1 MNRYDEI
8 QYLLHK
14 YSTKQPQERWSP
26 KSEIQ
31 YMKLLRLNEKIKLF
45 DGINSEFFNLT
56 GSQRERAI
64 YLIKKLDFKKIC
76 GQCSNEQI
84 IVLICYFVKCE
95 YFVGYSRKY
104 CRKVFREY
112 GISDN
117 LIDKFMVHLAQ
128 IGVNGGFS

>member
-1 MNRYDEI
+1 MSNYEKI
-8 QYLLHK
+8 QYLLQK

-56 GSQRERAI
+56 GSQKERVI
-64 YLIKKLDFKKIC
+64 YLIKRLDFKKIC

-95 YFVGYSRKY
+95 YVNGYGRHK
-104 CRKVFREY
+104 CRRVFREY
-112 GISDN
+112 EISDN
-117 LIDKFMVHLAQ
+117 LIDKFMVYLAHC
-128 IGVNGGFS
+128 GVNGGFS